1 MMAAPADF
9 PAKKRPSAKRAAA
22 RSHVDWAVQ
31 ARTTVH
37 DAQRYTRFVGVM
49 KKVLLATAAGLLL
62 AVLAYALQ
70 PRDPKQYAMTFERM
84 GRIANDLTMVKPR
97 LMGSDSDGSPFVVT
111 AEKGVQ
117 DPHNVHHAHLSA
129 VEADL
134 TAKDGA
140 WYNINALR
148 GFLDSDAQKLW
159 LNGKL
164 ALFSDSGYELHTDSA
179 FVDLAPSCDPKTGK
193 PSSAKPLKPGKPAPR
208 CAKTT
213 IRGNREVT
221 GQGPLGT
228 LRADS
233 FHIEKGSKH
242 MFLDGH
248 VKMVLYPANSGHD
261 RAGKTRKATNIAKH
275 KT

>member
-1 MMAAPADF
+1 MAAPADF
-9 PAKKRPSAKRAAA
+9 PVKKRPPGTAPAA
-22 RSHVDWAVQ
+22 RAHVDWAVK
-31 ARTTVH
+31 ARTSVH
-37 DAQRYTRFVGVM
+37 DAQRYTRFVGIM
-49 KKVLLATAAGLLL
+49 KKVLLATAVALLL

-84 GRIANDLTMVKPR
+84 GHIANDLTMVKPR

-111 AEKGVQ
+111 AEKAVQ
-117 DPHNVHHAHLSA
+117 DAHNIHHAHLSN

-140 WYNINALR
+140 WYNMNAPS

-164 ALFSDSGYELHTDSA
+164 ALFSDAGYELHTDAA
-179 FVDLAPSCDPKTGK
+179 FVDLAPSCDPKTGR
-193 PSSAKPLKPGKPAPR
+193 PMSAKPPRAGKPAPR
-208 CAKTT
+208 CANTT
-213 IRGNREVT
+213 IRGNHAVT

-228 LRADS
+228 LRADA
-233 FHIEKGSKH
+233 FHIEKAAKH

-248 VKMVLYPANSGHD
+248 VKMVLYPANNGRGD
-261 RAGKTRKATNIAKH
+261 AGKARKPAKPAK